1 MMGLSLDIR
10 KKVKGFFLD
19 VSWEMDNDLTVL
31 FGYSGAG
38 KSMTLQMIAGLMEPD
53 EGIVVSDG
61 RVFFD
66 SSSNINIPPQ
76 ERSIGYVFQDLALF
90 PHMTV
95 AQNIQYG
102 GNGLPKNEKNR
113 LAAEMI
119 EQFRLQGLENKL
131 PSEVSGGQKQRV
143 AFARAL
149 MRKPAMLLLDEPF
162 SALDNPLR
170 LEMRGLLK
178 EIRSKFNIPVVLV
191 THDITEALTMADRL
205 IVYSGGKV
213 VQSGAPKEIY
223 LNPATAEVMHLVH
236 TMPEYPEFLHS
247 FGLSP
252 HPTLR
257 NSG

>member
-1 MMGLSLDIR
+1 MGLEVRLK
-10 KKVKGFFLD
+10 KKVNGFTLD
-19 VSWEMDNDLTVL
+19 VEWNMDNDLTVI

-38 KSMTLQMIAGLMEPD
+38 KSMTLQIIAGLMKPD
-53 EGIVVSDG
+53 DGIVVSDG
-61 RVFFD
+61 RFFFD

-131 PSEVSGGQKQRV
+131 PSEISGGQKQRV

-170 LEMRGLLK
+170 IEMRKLLK
-178 EIRSKFNIPVVLV
+178 DIRRAFGIPVVLV
-191 THDITEALTMADRL
+191 THDLTEALTMADRL

-213 VQSGAPKEIY
+213 VQSGTPEEIY
-223 LNPATAEVMHLVH
+223 LNPATAEVMCLVH
-236 TMPEYPEFLHS
+236 TMPEYPEFVHS
-247 FGLSP
+247 FGPSSKIP
-252 HPTLR
+252 R
-257 NSG
+257 

>member
-1 MMGLSLDIR
+1 MGLSVNL
-10 KKVKGFFLD
+10 KKTVNGFALD
-19 VSWEMDNDLTVL
+19 VKWEIGKELAVL

-66 SSSNINIPPQ
+66 SSFNINIPPQ
-76 ERSIGYVFQDLALF
+76 KRSIGYVFQDLALF

-102 GNGLPKNEKNR
+102 GNSLPKNEKNR

-119 EQFRLQGLENKL
+119 EQFSLQGLENKL

-178 EIRSKFNIPVVLV
+178 EVRSEFNIPVVLV

-213 VQSGAPKEIY
+213 VQSGTPEEIY

-247 FGLSP
+247 FGLSSPFP
-252 HPTLR
+252 HP
-257 NSG
+257 

>member
-1 MMGLSLDIR
+1 MG
-10 KKVKGFFLD
+10 
-19 VSWEMDNDLTVL
+19 NDLTEL

-38 KSMTLQMIAGLMEPD
+38 KSMTLQIIAGLIEPD

-102 GNGLPKNEKNR
+102 GKGLPKNEKKG

-119 EQFRLQGLENKL
+119 EQFRLQGLDNKL

-149 MRKPAMLLLDEPF
+149 MRKPTMLLLDEPF

-178 EIRSKFNIPVVLV
+178 EVRSEFNIPVVLV

-213 VQSGAPKEIY
+213 VQSGTPEEIC
-223 LNPATAEVMHLVH
+223 LNPAADEVMHLVH
-236 TMPEYPEFLHS
+236 TMPEYPKFLHS
-247 FGLSP
+247 FGLSSKIS
-252 HPTLR
+252 R
-257 NSG
+257 

>member
-1 MMGLSLDIR
+1 MMGLSLDIQ
-10 KKVKGFFLD
+10 KKVNGFFLD
-19 VSWEMDNDLTVL
+19 VAWEMDNDLTVL

-38 KSMTLQMIAGLMEPD
+38 KSMTLQMIAGLMKPD

-61 RVFFD
+61 RFFFD

-131 PSEVSGGQKQRV
+131 PSEISGGQKQRV
-143 AFARAL
+143 AIARAL
-149 MRKPAMLLLDEPF
+149 IRRPDVLLLDEPF

-178 EIRSKFNIPVVLV
+178 EVRSEFNIPVVLV

-213 VQSGAPKEIY
+213 VQSGTPEEIY

-247 FGLSP
+247 FGLSSKIS
-252 HPTLR
+252 R
-257 NSG
+257 